1 MPACNRCLSLGIYCS
16 TTTTSASTTSTSTPS
31 MGYLLQPGSVFPLVP
46 PSTDAISP
54 PPTHADPF
62 GVLPVLSHQ
71 QGNHL
76 SPSPAFTTDAV
87 DWGNHDIFSPQARDD
102 SESALVVSAANANGE
117 SRPLSAISCGTR
129 LSHLRMQLSLHLQQ
143 CLEDSAGF
151 WDSDTDANAKA
162 LHQHHHQQRQPA
174 VRNPFGEALCYTAEL
189 LSIIRSF
196 MQQQVFGDASLSP
209 SPSSSVSGTIDLVTM
224 LDILS
229 AHTQMVSIYD
239 ELFQRLYARL
249 RTTAGPDGRGSS
261 GSSPSSSSSAPTA
274 QSQPQFQ
281 ALPGLQLAGFPVLQG
296 TLQIKIL
303 MQAIMHQF
311 ETLEKELS
319 LPAELRVSKRTD
331 TYPGGLIGRDP
342 RTRHVVNSFFA
353 SSLQNSTEHV
363 TSLRTTIDQLSRVLD
378 L

>member
-1 MPACNRCLSLGIYCS
+1 MS
-16 TTTTSASTTSTSTPS
+16 
-31 MGYLLQPGSVFPLVP
+31 YLLQPGSVFPLVP

-54 PPTHADPF
+54 PPSHADPF
-62 GVLPVLSHQ
+62 SVLPVLSQQ
-71 QGNHL
+71 QGSHL
-76 SPSPAFTTDAV
+76 APSPAFTADAV
-87 DWGNHDIFSPQARDD
+87 DWGTHDIFSPSAHDD
-102 SESALVVSAANANGE
+102 SESALVVSAATANGE
-117 SRPLSAISCGTR
+117 PRPLSAISCGTR

-143 CLEDSAGF
+143 CLEDPAGF
-151 WDSDTDANAKA
+151 WDGDTDPTAKGNHQHQ
-162 LHQHHHQQRQPA
+162 HQHHHQQPQPA
-174 VRNPFGEALCYTAEL
+174 VRNPFGEALCYMTEL

-196 MQQQVFGDASLSP
+196 MQQQSLGDASLSP

-239 ELFQRLYARL
+239 ELFQRLYTRL
-249 RTTAGPDGRGSS
+249 RASAGPDGRGSS

-274 QSQPQFQ
+274 QSQLQFQ

-296 TLQIKIL
+296 ALQIKIL

-311 ETLEKELS
+311 ETLERELS

>member
-1 MPACNRCLSLGIYCS
+1 
-16 TTTTSASTTSTSTPS
+16 
-31 MGYLLQPGSVFPLVP
+31 MGFLLQPGFPLVP
-46 PSTDAISP
+46 PSTDSISP
-54 PPTHADPF
+54 PPPHADPF
-62 GVLPVLSHQ
+62 NVLPVLSQQ

-76 SPSPAFTTDAV
+76 SPSPAFTADAV
-87 DWGNHDIFSPQARDD
+87 DWGNHDIFSPSARDD
-102 SESALVVSAANANGE
+102 SESALIVSAGAANANGDP
-117 SRPLSAISCGTR
+117 RPLSSISCGTR

-143 CLEDSAGF
+143 CLEDSGGF
-151 WDSDTDANAKA
+151 WDDDTDANAKA
-162 LHQHHHQQRQPA
+162 HHQQQRQHA
-174 VRNPFGEALCYTAEL
+174 VRNPFGEALCYTSEL

-196 MQQQVFGDASLSP
+196 MYQQSLGDASLSP

-249 RTTAGPDGRGSS
+249 RVTVGPDGRGSS
-261 GSSPSSSSSAPTA
+261 GSSPSSSSSAPAA

-281 ALPGLQLAGFPVLQG
+281 ALPGLQLAGFPVHQG

-311 ETLEKELS
+311 ETLERELS

>member
-1 MPACNRCLSLGIYCS
+1 
-16 TTTTSASTTSTSTPS
+16 
-31 MGYLLQPGSVFPLVP
+31 MGFLLQPGSVFPLVP

-54 PPTHADPF
+54 PPGHADPF
-62 GVLPVLSHQ
+62 SVLPVLSQQ
-71 QGNHL
+71 QGSHL
-76 SPSPAFTTDAV
+76 SPSPAFTADAV
-87 DWGNHDIFSPQARDD
+87 DWGNHDIFSPPARDD
-102 SESALVVSAANANGE
+102 SESALIVSAVSAVSANGE
-117 SRPLSAISCGTR
+117 PRPLSAISCGTR

-151 WDSDTDANAKA
+151 WDGDTDPTAKGHQQH
-162 LHQHHHQQRQPA
+162 HQHQRQTA
-174 VRNPFGEALCYTAEL
+174 VRNPFGEALCYTTEL
-189 LSIIRSF
+189 LGIIRAF
-196 MQQQVFGDASLSP
+196 MQQQSLSDASVSP
-209 SPSSSVSGTIDLVTM
+209 SPSPSVSGTIDLVTM

-239 ELFQRLYARL
+239 ELFQRLYTRL
-249 RTTAGPDGRGSS
+249 RATAGPDGRGSS
-261 GSSPSSSSSAPTA
+261 GSSPSSSSSAPPP
-274 QSQPQFQ
+274 QSSQPQFQ
-281 ALPGLQLAGFPVLQG
+281 ALPGLQIAGFPVLQG

-311 ETLEKELS
+311 ETLERELS